1 MAASPD
7 EINSSGT
14 LNNKQLTNR
23 LYYIKEHFSHSS
35 MTTYRYI
42 NVTPSICATNV
53 TSPTC
58 VKNVTSSTYVT
69 NVTSPTCVKTCC
81 QTRTYRTPSVYIQ
94 RNTWWLYQV
103 LIPRGWSLSNDEWPH
118 IWSILCLRRCLN
130 KCEYPATLIGW
141 LGIYSRSL
149 VLSWSHFGADT

>member
-42 NVTPSICATNV
+42 NVTPPICATNV
-53 TSPTC
+53 TSPNC
-58 VKNVTSSTYVT
+58 VT
-69 NVTSPTCVKTCC
+69 NVTSPTCVTN
-81 QTRTYRTPSVYIQ
+81 V
-94 RNTWWLYQV
+94 
-103 LIPRGWSLSNDEWPH
+103 LSNSDVSNTQRLHSE
-118 IWSILCLRRCLN
+118 
-130 KCEYPATLIGW
+130 EYTVTL
-141 LGIYSRSL
+141 L
-149 VLSWSHFGADT
+149 GADLPGVEFE

>member
-1 MAASPD
+1 MGTSPD

-23 LYYIKEHFSHSS
+23 LYYIKEHFTHSS

-42 NVTPSICATNV
+42 NVTLAICATNV
-53 TSPTC
+53 TSSTC
-58 VKNVTSSTYVT
+58 VKKVTLPTCVT
-69 NVTSPTCVKTCC
+69 NVTSPTCVTNVLSNSDVSN
-81 QTRTYRTPSVYIQ
+81 TQ
-94 RNTWWLYQV
+94 RLHSEEYMV
-103 LIPRGWSLSNDEWPH
+103 ALSGDDPPGWSLSNDRWPH

-141 LGIYSRSL
+141 LCIYSRCL
-149 VLSWSHFGADT
+149 VYPWSHFGADT